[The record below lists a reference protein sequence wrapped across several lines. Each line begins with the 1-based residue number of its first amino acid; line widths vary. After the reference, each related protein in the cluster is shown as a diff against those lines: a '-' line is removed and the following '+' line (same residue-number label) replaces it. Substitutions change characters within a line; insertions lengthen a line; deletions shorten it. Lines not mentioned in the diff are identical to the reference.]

1 MEPRLKEK
9 RWNHEV
15 EKSIRKSWEREGV
28 YTFELESGRP
38 LFVIDTPPPY
48 PSSV

>member
-1 MEPRLKEK
+1 MEAKIKEK
-9 RWNHEV
+9 RWNHSI
-15 EKSIRKSWEREGV
+15 EKTIWNEWQRKKIFKFNV
-28 YTFELESGRP
+28 NSGRP